1 MRAPFASD
9 PAASRGRL
17 HPEPESQTRSPF
29 QRDRDR
35 ILHSGAFRKLKH
47 KTQVFVYHVGDYY
60 RTRLTHSLEVAQI
73 ARSVARC
80 LALDEDLSEALA
92 LAHDLGHTPFGHA
105 GEEALDAAMTP
116 FGGFRHND
124 QTLRV
129 VTYLEQRY
137 ADFDGLNLSWETLEG
152 LAKHNG
158 PVLPC
163 PPGESLPPTLAALTE
178 AVDLLPERQAGP
190 EAQIAA
196 IADGIAY
203 NNHDI
208 DDGIRAG
215 LFAMDDLKELPVIG
229 EIVAALEQRYPGLE
243 RRRLI
248 HESIRRLIDCMVSDL
263 LQESRAR
270 LAMLA
275 PQSADDIRK
284 AQAPVIA
291 FSEEMERSDRVLRGF
306 LFNRM
311 YRHEDVNRETARA
324 RSIVTA
330 LFHDYMER
338 PEHLA
343 EEWRTAATD
352 AESAD
357 LARLVADYIAGMT
370 DRYAMAE
377 YDRLIDGEGKIC

>member
-1 MRAPFASD
+1 MRASFASD

-17 HPEPESQTRSPF
+17 HPEAESPTRSPF

-35 ILHSGAFRKLKH
+35 VLHSGAFRKLKH

-80 LALDEDLSEALA
+80 LELDEDLSEALA

-137 ADFDGLNLSWETLEG
+137 AEFDGLNLSWETLEG

-163 PPGESLPPTLAALTE
+163 PPGEDLPPTLAALVDT
-178 AVDLLPERQAGP
+178 VDLLPERQAGP

-215 LFAMDDLKELPVIG
+215 LFPMEDLKDLPVIG
-229 EIVAALEQRYPGLE
+229 EIIVALERQYPGLE

-248 HESIRRLIDCMVSDL
+248 HESIRRLIDRMVGNL

-275 PQSADDIRK
+275 PQSADDIRC
-284 AQAPVIA
+284 ADRPVIA
-291 FSEEMERSDRVLRGF
+291 FSEEMERDDRTLRAF
-306 LFNRM
+306 LFSRM
-311 YRHEDVNRETARA
+311 YRHEEVNRETASA
-324 RSIVTA
+324 RRMVTE
-330 LFHDYMER
+330 LFADYMEH
-338 PEHLA
+338 PDHLPD
-343 EEWRTAATD
+343 EWRSAAME
-352 AESAD
+352 AESAG

-370 DRYAMAE
+370 DRYAIAAHG
-377 YDRLIDGEGKIC
+377 RLVG